1 QAYNTTTN
9 DNHIHT
15 QPHACKRQ
23 TCRQYAG
30 MSESRSTST
39 RFHIDPESARVK
51 QDVSEPAFVQNP
63 YSAYAHFHAHG
74 GRVFWQDYGF
84 WCFANYNDVNDLLRD
99 KRFGRE
105 IPAHLQINDRPH
117 LKWFDRV
124 EKHSLLQLEPPE
136 HTNLR
141 RYVNR
146 AFVSS
151 QIERLRPEIETLCHD
166 LIDAFEPEVDL
177 LKVYATPIPLRV
189 ISSLMG
195 VPQSL
200 EPQLLEWSHAM
211 CKLYTLKATA
221 AEEAA
226 ANLACFDFHRALL
239 EVIATKKTKL
249 SSDLLGTLAVSGMSD
264 DEIISTAVLLI
275 NAGHEATV
283 HQTGNAVKVLL
294 DPDFPER
301 RAVFGRYSPAQIVE
315 EALRF
320 EAPLH
325 LFTRYA
331 SEDVDFGDGVFVKKH
346 EQIGLLLGAANR
358 DPAAFVDADK
368 FNPARSDQ
376 KNVSFG
382 AGIHFCIGAP
392 LARMELSISL
402 KTLFERL
409 PNMKL

>member
-1 QAYNTTTN
+1 MSHTASPPNWLYINPANRHVKLDVREQAF
-9 DNHIHT
+9 I
-15 QPHACKRQ
+15 
-23 TCRQYAG
+23 
-30 MSESRSTST
+30 
-39 RFHIDPESARVK
+39 
-51 QDVSEPAFVQNP
+51 QNP
-63 YSAYAHFHAHG
+63 YKAYAHFHKMG
-74 GRVFWQDYGF
+74 GPGFWEDYGF
-84 WCFANYNDVNDLLRD
+84 WCFANYNDVNNLLRD

-105 IPAHLQINDRPH
+105 VPGHLRPASRPH
-117 LKWFDRV
+117 LEWFDRV
-124 EKHSLLQLEPPE
+124 EKQSLLELEPPE
-136 HTNLR
+136 HTRLR
-141 RYVNR
+141 RFVNR

-166 LIDAFEPEVDL
+166 LIDGFESVAEFDL
-177 LKVYATPIPLRV
+177 IKAYATPIPLRV

-200 EPQLLEWSHAM
+200 EPMLLDWSHAM
-211 CKLYTLKATA
+211 CKLYTLKASP

-226 ANLACFDFHRALL
+226 ANAACRDFHAVLL
-239 EVIATKKTKL
+239 QVIALKKANPTD
-249 SSDLLGTLAVSGMSD
+249 DLLSTLATSGMND

-294 DPDFPER
+294 DPEFPTR
-301 RAVFGRYSPAQIVE
+301 RALIDLHSPAEIVE

-325 LFTRYA
+325 LFTRFA
-331 SEDVDFGDGVFVKKH
+331 TEDVDFGHGVLIKQH
-346 EQIGLLLGAANR
+346 DQIGLLLGAANR
-358 DPAAFVDADK
+358 DPAAFVNADQYI
-368 FNPARSDQ
+368 PGRTDQ

-392 LARMELSISL
+392 LARMELSISM

-409 PNMKL
+409 PNMRLSGVPRFADSYHFHGLETLIVSPKG

>member
-1 QAYNTTTN
+1 MSYFASTPNWL
-9 DNHIHT
+9 HIGAETKH
-15 QPHACKRQ
+15 
-23 TCRQYAG
+23 
-30 MSESRSTST
+30 
-39 RFHIDPESARVK
+39 VK
-51 QDVSEPAFVQNP
+51 LDVGEQEFIQNP
-63 YSAYAHFHAHG
+63 YSAYQHFHSAG
-74 GRVFWQDYGF
+74 GRVFWEDYGF
-84 WCFANYNDVNDLLRD
+84 WCFANYEDVNNLLRD

-105 IPAHLQINDRPH
+105 VPGHLRPASRLHLE
-117 LKWFDRV
+117 WFDRV
-124 EKHSLLQLEPPE
+124 EKHSLLELEPPE
-136 HTNLR
+136 HTRLR
-141 RYVNR
+141 RFVNR

-151 QIERLRPEIETLCHD
+151 QIERLRPEIETLCHE
-166 LIDAFEPEVDL
+166 LIDGFEHEAEVDL
-177 LKVYATPIPLRV
+177 LKAYATPIPLRV

-200 EPQLLEWSHAM
+200 EPMLLDWSHAM
-211 CKLYTLKATA
+211 CKLYTLKASPV
-221 AEEAA
+221 EEAA
-226 ANLACFDFHRALL
+226 ANAACRDFHAALL
-239 EVIATKKTKL
+239 EVIATKKAKPAD
-249 SSDLLGTLAVSGMSD
+249 DLLSVLAASGMSN

-294 DPDFPER
+294 DPAFPER
-301 RAVFGRYSPAQIVE
+301 RGMIDQHSPADIVE

-331 SEDVDFGDGVFVKKH
+331 SEDVDFGNGVLINKH

-358 DPAAFVDADK
+358 DAKAFADAHIFK
-368 FNPARSDQ
+368 PGRPDQ

-409 PNMKL
+409 PKLQLAVQPRFADSYHFHGLETLNASPQG

>member
-1 QAYNTTTN
+1 
-9 DNHIHT
+9 
-15 QPHACKRQ
+15 
-23 TCRQYAG
+23 
-30 MSESRSTST
+30 MSRSASIPNWL
-39 RFHIDPESARVK
+39 HIDAETKHVKLDARE
-51 QDVSEPAFVQNP
+51 QAFIQHP
-63 YSAYAHFHAHG
+63 YSAYAHFHDIG
-74 GRVFWQDYGF
+74 GRVFWEDYGF
-84 WCFANYNDVNDLLRD
+84 WCFANYEDVNNLLRD

-105 IPAHLQINDRPH
+105 VPTHFRPASRPH
-117 LKWFDRV
+117 LEWFDRV
-124 EKHSLLQLEPPE
+124 EKHSLLELEPPE
-136 HTNLR
+136 HTRLR
-141 RYVNR
+141 RFVNR

-151 QIERLRPEIETLCHD
+151 QIERLRPEIETLCHQ
-166 LIDAFEPEVDL
+166 LIDGFEHQAEVDL
-177 LKVYATPIPLRV
+177 LKAYATPIPLRV

-200 EPQLLEWSHAM
+200 EPILLDWSHAM
-211 CKLYTLKATA
+211 CKLYTLKASP

-226 ANLACFDFHRALL
+226 ANAACRDFHSALKD
-239 EVIATKKTKL
+239 IITAKKAKPAD
-249 SSDLLGTLAVSGMSD
+249 DLLSVLAVSGMSD

-294 DPDFPER
+294 DPAFPER
-301 RAVFGRYSPAQIVE
+301 RALIDQHAPAEIVE

-331 SEDVDFGDGVFVKKH
+331 SEDVDFGGGVLIKKH
-346 EQIGLLLGAANR
+346 QQIGLLLGAANR
-358 DPAAFVDADK
+358 DPSAYTNANHFS
-368 FNPARSDQ
+368 PGRPDQ

-409 PNMKL
+409 PKLQLAEQPRFADSYHFHGLETLNVSPQG